1 MNSHQEPTMGHKVT
15 QMWPCPHRALVLV
28 RTMECGKVGETQGCS
43 RRPPTP
49 EVIRGGFLD
58 VEDQEEDKTG
68 TGEVTQAGE

>member
-1 MNSHQEPTMGHKVT
+1 
-15 QMWPCPHRALVLV
+15 MWPCPQRALVLV

-49 EVIRGGFLD
+49 EVIRGGFLE

>member
-1 MNSHQEPTMGHKVT
+1 
-15 QMWPCPHRALVLV
+15 
-28 RTMECGKVGETQGCS
+28 MECGKVGETQGCS

-49 EVIRGGFLD
+49 EVIRGGFLE